1 MRHPIRCVLA
11 LVVSAAALAACTA
24 GDNDSLGKEVG
35 DVRADAQRL
44 AKENEKLASLIAAQ
58 TRRIDGLTE
67 DLNHVRS
74 LAMDVKVAPAPKPGT
89 AAAGDIAGDGGT
101 PGAAGAVVT
110 TADGAVVTPEVAA
123 IKAYLGTEAGRKT
136 LEAAVVAERDARNR
150 EQQTRTVNA
159 MIDRF
164 AKIANLTE
172 DQTKKMK
179 DIMGAAAVTR
189 SDMWSSMRD
198 LGPDATPEQRDE
210 ARTAMIAKTDE
221 LKKQT
226 DTQVQAVLSQT
237 QFEQYQQEQDKLRA
251 SMRGMGGAG
260 GGRGGAGGAGGRTN
274 GN

>member
-1 MRHPIRCVLA
+1 MRLPIRPALA
-11 LVVSAAALAACTA
+11 LVVCAAALAACTA
-24 GDNDSLGKEVG
+24 GDTDSLGKEVG
-35 DVRADAQRL
+35 DVRAETQRL
-44 AKENEKLASLIAAQ
+44 QKESEKLAAQVAAQ

-74 LAMDVKVAPAPKPGT
+74 LAMDVKVAPAPKAGA
-89 AAAGDIAGDGGT
+89 AAAGDGTGDGGT
-101 PGAAGAVVT
+101 PGASGGLVT
-110 TADGAVVTPEVAA
+110 TADGSVVTPEVAA
-123 IKAYLGTEAGRKT
+123 VKKYLGTDEGKKL

-150 EQQTRTVNA
+150 EQVKRTVDA

-164 AKIANLTE
+164 AKLANLTE

-179 DIMGAAAVTR
+179 DIMGQAAVAR
-189 SDMWSSMRD
+189 SDMWASMRD

-210 ARTAMIAKTDE
+210 ARQAMVAKTDE

-260 GGRGGAGGAGGRTN
+260 GGAGGTGGRGGRPGGN
-274 GN
+274 